1 MKHILW
7 LLFISF
13 PLFAQ
18 TEFEKGEKLFLDGNY
33 AQAKPV
39 LESFVKS
46 HAEHLQALEYLGDIH
61 GHAKQWDQALFYY
74 QKLKTL
80 RPRIAEYHYKYGGV
94 LGMIAKESNKFKA
107 LGMIGDIRGAFE
119 KAIALNPK
127 HIEARWA
134 LIELY
139 LQLPGIVGGSES
151 KANGY
156 ANQLMQLSPVD
167 GNLAKGHISE
177 YFERYADAETYYK
190 RAIAAGKSKTTYE
203 KLANLYKNKMNQ
215 PEKAK
220 ALLADYKKNL
230 QTGNS

>member
-1 MKHILW
+1 MRPILW

-13 PLFAQ
+13 PLLAQ
-18 TEFEKGEKLFLDGNY
+18 TEFEKGEKLFLSGKY

-39 LESFVKS
+39 LESYIKS
-46 HAEHLQALEYLGDIH
+46 HAEHLQALELLGDIH
-61 GHAKQWDQALFYY
+61 GHLKQWEQALSYY

-80 RPRIAEYHYKYGGV
+80 RPRTAAYHYKTGGV
-94 LGMIAKESNKFKA
+94 LGMIAKESSKFKA
-107 LGMIGDIRGAFE
+107 FGMISNIRDSFE
-119 KAIALNPK
+119 KAISLDPK

-139 LQLPGIVGGSES
+139 LQLPGIVGGSEK
-151 KANGY
+151 KANQY
-156 ANQLMQLSPVD
+156 ANQLMELSPVD
-167 GNLAKGHISE
+167 GHLAKGHIAE
-177 YFERYADAETYYK
+177 YFERYAEAEKSYK
-190 RAIAAGKSKTTYE
+190 KAIAAGKSKTSYE
-203 KLANLYKNKMNQ
+203 KLANLYKNKMKQ